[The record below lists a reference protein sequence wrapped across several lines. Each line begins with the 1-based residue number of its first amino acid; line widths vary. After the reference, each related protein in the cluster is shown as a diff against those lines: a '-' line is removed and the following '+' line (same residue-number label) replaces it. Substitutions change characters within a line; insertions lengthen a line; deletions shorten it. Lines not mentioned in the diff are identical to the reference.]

1 MNEKSASAGEIR
13 LLVADDHAMVL
24 EMIGMFLEQ
33 APDISVTTGASLDE
47 AVAHVEKSGPF
58 DLVLLDLDM
67 PGMAGSVGLARA
79 IEANGSKPVAILTGN
94 PSPRKVDELLA
105 DGAAGVVLK
114 TTSLRSLANAVRFMA
129 AGEKYVPMELMQ
141 ERNRSQAAL
150 AVPLSERE
158 LMVLE
163 HLSEGQPNRE
173 IGKAL
178 GLGEPTI
185 KMHVK
190 SICKKLGVS
199 NRTQAVIV
207 SRDLKL
213 I

>member
-1 MNEKSASAGEIR
+1 MKEQAVETVGIK
-13 LLVADDHAMVL
+13 LLVADDHAMIL
-24 EMIGMFLEQ
+24 EMIGMFLQQ
-33 APDISVTTGASLDE
+33 APDITVTTGVSLDE
-47 AVAHVEKSGPF
+47 ALVHVEKSGPF

-67 PGMAGSVGLARA
+67 PGMGGSSGLAKA
-79 IEANGSKPVAILTGN
+79 IALNGGKPVAILTGN

-105 DGAAGVVLK
+105 EGAAGVVLK

-129 AGEKYVPMELMQ
+129 AGEKYIPMELMQ
-141 ERNRSQAAL
+141 DRGKSQAAL
-150 AVPLSERE
+150 PVPLSDRE

-199 NRTQAVIV
+199 NRTQAVIA